1 MISVCMASFNG
12 SLYIEAQIKS
22 ILKQLDINDELIIVD
37 DHSSDNT
44 RKIINSFRDQRIKL
58 IKNKINMGSTFSF
71 NKALMN
77 CKGDLIFLSD
87 QDDEWKLNKVNFIK
101 NFFNKN
107 NVDLVV
113 HNATIK
119 YDHAE
124 DNLSLFDKIKSS
136 DGLLKNIYSNTFT
149 GCCMVFKKKILD
161 YSLPIPI
168 MKGIYHDAWIGIN
181 AKILKSNIKFINN
194 NLVIYNRHSMN
205 LSSMKRRSLIK
216 IIPERINLI
225 IYLFIKYFYK
235 KYL

>member
-1 MISVCMASFNG
+1 MASFNG
-12 SLYIEAQIKS
+12 SRYIESQIKS

-37 DHSSDNT
+37 DHSSDDT
-44 RKIINSFRDQRIKL
+44 RKIINCFKDQRIKL

-87 QDDEWKLNKVNFIK
+87 QDDEWKFNKVNFIK
-101 NFFNKN
+101 KFFNKN

-119 YDHAE
+119 YDNLE
-124 DNLSLFDKIKSS
+124 DELSLFDKIKSS
-136 DGLLKNIYSNTFT
+136 DGLFRNIYSNTFT

-168 MKGIYHDAWIGIN
+168 KKGIYHDAWIGIN
-181 AKILKSNIKFINN
+181 AKIMKFNIKFINN
-194 NLVIYNRHSMN
+194 SLVVYNRHSMN
-205 LSSMKRRSLIK
+205 LSTMKRRSLKK
-216 IIPERINLI
+216 IIPERFNLI
-225 IYLFIKYFYK
+225 INLLLNYFYK
-235 KYL
+235 